1 MVLVGARTHGAW
13 GMGYGVWGMVLA
25 ADAAR
30 SGEWRTGR
38 IDWLG
43 DVLVSNQTGSQSDE
57 CEGEGENKGYQ
68 G

>member
-1 MVLVGARTHGAW
+1 MVLAGARTHRA
-13 GMGYGVWGMVLA
+13 WGMVLA